1 MRGAHSPPLR
11 GGECMHPLKDVFQRE
26 LDQTRVHRT
35 ARNLSEVRVRQIVRW
50 IAELRM
56 IEHIEEFS
64 SELQIRVLVDASDS
78 RHQIGRASCRERVE
92 ISVVAG

>member
-1 MRGAHSPPLR
+1 
-11 GGECMHPLKDVFQRE
+11 MHPLKDVFQRE

-78 RHQIGRASCRERVE
+78 RHLRERCVE
-92 ISVVAG
+92 VGLSRP